1 MRPVLFA
8 VGWASLM
15 LAVVLAAS
23 GIAHDAAYIFA
34 RRKMTRARV
43 LRISLALG
51 CYIGLSAPE
60 VLAVAFLFTALFTI
74 YAVTVRTLCR
84 EYRKRGL
91 AD

>member
-34 RRKMTRARV
+34 RRRMTRTRV
-43 LRISLALG
+43 LQIGFLSL
-51 CYIGLSAPE
+51 
-60 VLAVAFLFTALFTI
+60 LAVLFL
-74 YAVTVRTLCR
+74 
-84 EYRKRGL
+84 L
-91 AD
+91 ASLLS

>member
-43 LRISLALG
+43 LQ
-51 CYIGLSAPE
+51 IGFLLL
-60 VLAVAFLFTALFTI
+60 LAVMFLIASFSN
-74 YAVTVRTLCR
+74 
-84 EYRKRGL
+84 
-91 AD
+91 

>member
-34 RRKMTRARV
+34 RRRMTRTRV
-43 LRISLALG
+43 LQ
-51 CYIGLSAPE
+51 IGSRL
-60 VLAVAFLFTALFTI
+60 VLAVMFM
-74 YAVTVRTLCR
+74 
-84 EYRKRGL
+84 L
-91 AD
+91 ASLLS